1 RAGRRDRLAVGVVD
15 HVTGTEDAGK
25 ARAGRRRLDLQVA
38 LLVELQL
45 ALDQLGARVVPDGD
59 EQARHRQVRQLARLD
74 VAQLQ
79 TGELLVALDLGDLAV
94 PDERDLRVGEG
105 TLLHRLAGAQG
116 VPAVDDRHGLGEARE
131 EGGLL
136 HRGVASTYHGDVLV
150 LEEEPVTGRAP
161 GDTPAGQGVLVGQ
174 AQLAVLRA
182 GGDDDRLRPVD

>member
-1 RAGRRDRLAVGVVD
+1 AGGGGARGFGLLTVRESGEVTLGVERGGTARAGRRDRLAVGVVD

-105 TLLHRLAGAQG
+105 TLL
-116 VPAVDDRHGLGEARE
+116 
-131 EGGLL
+131 
-136 HRGVASTYHGDVLV
+136 
-150 LEEEPVTGRAP
+150 
-161 GDTPAGQGVLVGQ
+161 
-174 AQLAVLRA
+174 
-182 GGDDDRLRPVD
+182 